1 VIVVG
6 LSAGVVEGV
15 GSRRRQV
22 NEWRQAAL
30 DFTVPPVPARTR
42 EVACLND
49 RGEPDALLVIELE
62 PSERVHA
69 NRREEVFLRAGDE
82 TRRLT
87 PSQAQELVY
96 DKGQAFF
103 EGTPI
108 DAGTDE
114 LDGVLLGSYADAI
127 VHPEPLRLLQ
137 ARGLVT
143 RQGTLTVGALLLFGE
158 HPQDRYPEATVRV
171 LRYRGTE
178 RGAGARQQLLE
189 DTRLEGPLPRVIQ
202 ASASEIVDRVPTRQ
216 ALGWDGLFG
225 PVGLIPRD
233 AWLEGLVNAVIHRS
247 YSVMGDHIRVEIF
260 DDRIEIESPGRF
272 PGLVDPA
279 KPLSVTR
286 FARNPRIARV
296 CADLR
301 LGQELGEGIR
311 RMFEE
316 MRLAGLADPTYR
328 QTSGSVVL
336 TLSAEAVDRELEA
349 RLPRGARELL
359 QTIRLGPRPS
369 TGDLARALS
378 LSRPVVIRRLR
389 ALEDEG
395 LVEWVGKSPNDPR
408 AYWRLAR

>member
-114 LDGVLLGSYADAI
+114 S
-127 VHPEPLRLLQ
+127 
-137 ARGLVT
+137 
-143 RQGTLTVGALLLFGE
+143 
-158 HPQDRYPEATVRV
+158 
-171 LRYRGTE
+171 
-178 RGAGARQQLLE
+178 
-189 DTRLEGPLPRVIQ
+189 
-202 ASASEIVDRVPTRQ
+202 
-216 ALGWDGLFG
+216 
-225 PVGLIPRD
+225 IPRT
-233 AWLEGLVNAVIHRS
+233 AIPRRRCGCSATEGRS
-247 YSVMGDHIRVEIF
+247 VGRA
-260 DDRIEIESPGRF
+260 PGSSF
-272 PGLVDPA
+272 
-279 KPLSVTR
+279 
-286 FARNPRIARV
+286 
-296 CADLR
+296 
-301 LGQELGEGIR
+301 
-311 RMFEE
+311 
-316 MRLAGLADPTYR
+316 
-328 QTSGSVVL
+328 
-336 TLSAEAVDRELEA
+336 
-349 RLPRGARELL
+349 
-359 QTIRLGPRPS
+359 
-369 TGDLARALS
+369 
-378 LSRPVVIRRLR
+378 
-389 ALEDEG
+389 
-395 LVEWVGKSPNDPR
+395 
-408 AYWRLAR
+408 